1 MICIQ
6 IEHLTVTIFPL
17 YGVYL
22 RMRSPAARS
31 LIMLQSDYES
41 FEDGALSSSSV
52 CARLASS
59 SPPES
64 FANSYR
70 LPLAARA
77 SSRSPRPAVLIVS
90 DEIPVQ
96 DVQSPAPIAIK
107 TPLSVHSASPR
118 DYRKPDGSNN
128 IHHVPQ
134 LVISRRRRRAVT
146 LFLAVCLLVFGGLVI
161 PVSWVALL
169 DQDSGAG
176 AVHPTQHAGQRHVQC
191 HNIRTRLQFVL
202 IGQGL
207 VLSLTGVFLAG
218 CWSGEPNLDQG
229 CNHKEPRKLLK
240 QLSSISTLVTVVL
253 VLSFTAVLAGLAF
266 YVWELMSSTI
276 YCSWSPSE
284 YAVLSSLELAATL
297 MSAVST
303 GVVSMLTFCRE

>member
-1 MICIQ
+1 MRVR
-6 IEHLTVTIFPL
+6 LTWPGFYAHALTRRALVDD
-17 YGVYL
+17 
-22 RMRSPAARS
+22 RS
-31 LIMLQSDYES
+31 IMLQSDYQS
-41 FEDGALSSSSV
+41 CEDSSSSTNTV

-77 SSRSPRPAVLIVS
+77 SSRSPRPAVLIIS

-96 DVQSPAPIAIK
+96 DVQRPAPVAIK
-107 TPLSVHSASPR
+107 TPLSVHSASSR

-128 IHHVPQ
+128 IQHAPQ
-134 LVISRRRRRAVT
+134 RVISRRVCGRHRAIT
-146 LFLAVCLLVFGGLVI
+146 AVCLLIFGGLVI

-169 DQDSGAG
+169 DQDSGART
-176 AVHPTQHAGQRHVQC
+176 VHFSQHGGQRHVQC
-191 HNIRTRLQFVL
+191 RDIRTRLQFVL

-218 CWSGEPNLDQG
+218 CWSGEPNLDQD
-229 CNHKEPRKLLK
+229 CNHKEPCKVLK
-240 QLSSISTLVTVVL
+240 QLSSISTLVTVVM
-253 VLSFTAVLAGLAF
+253 VLSFTAVLACLAL

-284 YAVLSSLELAATL
+284 YAILGSLELAATL

-303 GVVSMLTFCRE
+303 GAVSMLTVCRK